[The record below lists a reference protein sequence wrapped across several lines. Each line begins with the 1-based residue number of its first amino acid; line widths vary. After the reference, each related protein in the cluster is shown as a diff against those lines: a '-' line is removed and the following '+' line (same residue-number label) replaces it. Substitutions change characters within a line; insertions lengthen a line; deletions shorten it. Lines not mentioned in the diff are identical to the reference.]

1 MFVISRRLMLICLI
15 ALGASHA
22 LAQSYPNKPVRIVVS
37 APAGGAMDTAT
48 RMVSARLQEALG
60 QPVVIENKSGANGVI
75 GADFVAKSPPDGYTL
90 LMVDLGAFTTGP
102 AVSPKLPFDP
112 DTDFA
117 PITMVIV
124 SPYGVTVNPSVP
136 VNSVKELIDYAKAN
150 PGKLNYATLGIGS
163 ASHLVGI
170 DFGMRA
176 GVSWSYIPYK
186 GGAQALPDV
195 ASGHAQMLAIAM
207 LSTYPFVKSGKLRLL
222 AVMSHQRL
230 SFVPEVPT
238 MIELGYP
245 DLVGGSW
252 QALYAPKGTPREIV
266 MKLHAETL
274 RVVNTPDMKK
284 RFADQGAEVM
294 TTSPEELGRLVTNE
308 RAKWTRIVR
317 ENNIK
322 VE

>member
-1 MFVISRRLMLICLI
+1 MI
-15 ALGASHA
+15 AQYLGFLLACVVTVLGDTA
-22 LAQSYPNKPVRIVVS
+22 LAQSYPTKPIRVIVS
-37 APAGGAMDTAT
+37 SPAGGALDIAT
-48 RMVSARLQEALG
+48 RLVSTRLQEVIG
-60 QPVVIENKSGANGVI
+60 QPLVIENKGGANGVI
-75 GADFVAKSPPDGYTL
+75 GADFVAKAPPDGYTL

-102 AVSPKLPFDP
+102 AVSPNLPFDP
-112 DTDFA
+112 NTDFA
-117 PITMVIV
+117 PITMVVV
-124 SPYGVTVNPSVP
+124 SPYGVTVNPSLP
-136 VNSVKELIDYAKAN
+136 VHSVKELVDYAKAN
-150 PGKLNYATLGIGS
+150 PGKLNYAVLGTGS
-163 ASHLVGI
+163 ASHLAGI

-195 ASGHAQMLAIAM
+195 ASGQAQMLAIAM

-230 SFVPEVPT
+230 SFVPEIPT

-245 DLVGGSW
+245 DFVGGSW

-266 MKLHAETL
+266 MKLHGDVL
-274 RVVNTPDMKK
+274 RVVNTPEMKK
-284 RFADQGAEVM
+284 RVAEMGAEVM
-294 TTSPEELGRLVTNE
+294 TTSPEELGRLVVNE
-308 RAKWTRIVR
+308 RAKWSRIVR